1 MLYMENTS
9 QTEIKY
15 AMKCSEGG
23 NYSRTNVFSKWE
35 NAAGKNSSFNASL
48 SDNFLVLLLGEA
60 TGRNANSLKLIMQ
73 TSYI

>member
-15 AMKCSEGG
+15 AMKCGEGG

-35 NAAGKNSSFNASL
+35 NAAGKK
-48 SDNFLVLLLGEA
+48 FLF
-60 TGRNANSLKLIMQ
+60 
-73 TSYI
+73 